1 MKANRVALIGLCTG
15 ALFAFSAMAEDPYA
29 KPDDTWISI
38 SGTVDTVRPDSF
50 TLDYGKGVITVEM
63 DDGDRDADAYKL
75 VKGDK
80 VTVNGKIDDDL
91 FETRTIE
98 AGSVYVESLDTY
110 FYASAADEEDTFV
123 TVTAPVVISQTIVQG
138 KVTEVSGDKF
148 VVDAGLRKVRVDVS
162 KMPNDPL
169 DDEGYQ
175 KIKVGDRVSVIG
187 KMDDDLFEG
196 RELMAQSVVTLSGS

>member
-1 MKANRVALIGLCTG
+1 MKVKRVALIGLCMG
-15 ALFAFSAMAEDPYA
+15 ALLAFSAMAEDPYA

-38 SGTVDTVRPDSF
+38 SGTVDTVRPNSF

-138 KVTEVSGDKF
+138 KVTEVSGEEF
-148 VVDAGLRKVRVDVS
+148 VVDAGVRKVRVDVS
-162 KMPNDPL
+162 EMSNDPL
-169 DDEGYQ
+169 DDEGYR

-196 RELMAQSVVTLSGS
+196 RELMAQSVVTLSGG

>member
-138 KVTEVSGDKF
+138 KVTEVSGDEF

>member
-1 MKANRVALIGLCTG
+1 MKVKRVALIGLCMG
-15 ALFAFSAMAEDPYA
+15 ALLAFSAMAEDPYV

-138 KVTEVSGDKF
+138 KVTEVSGEEF
-148 VVDAGLRKVRVDVS
+148 VVDAGVRKVRVDVS
-162 KMPNDPL
+162 EMSNDPL
-169 DDEGYQ
+169 DDEGYR

-196 RELMAQSVVTLSGS
+196 RELMAQSVVTLSGG

>member
-138 KVTEVSGDKF
+138 KVTEVSGDEF

-187 KMDDDLFEG
+187 KMDGDLFEG